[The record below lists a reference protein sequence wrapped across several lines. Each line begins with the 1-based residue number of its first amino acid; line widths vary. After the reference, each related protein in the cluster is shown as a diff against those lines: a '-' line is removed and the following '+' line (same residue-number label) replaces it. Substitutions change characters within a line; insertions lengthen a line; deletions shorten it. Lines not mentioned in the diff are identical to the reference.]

1 MEISYDELLQIN
13 QSIFN
18 NRYKEICLLG
28 KGSFGKVI
36 KSLDLKLNKE
46 VAIKIINKYN
56 NEQQYDLFREEIK
69 ILKTI
74 NHPNIVKLYDYY
86 ETNKNNYIIME
97 YIKGGTLKQYLEKY
111 KIINESKVKE
121 IIFYLLNA
129 IEHLHKNFIIHR
141 DIKLDNIMLEN
152 ENNLSSLKIIDFGL
166 SMSFNNN
173 CDNNENTNNFCGTIL
188 YLSPELLNKNNV
200 YNNYNNKERDI
211 WAVGIIMYQL
221 LYNKH
226 PFHNK
231 GESFKIFKK
240 NLKNYVVNKNI
251 IFHDEINKINRKGK
265 KLICQL
271 LEPDWTKRINAN
283 FALKKSYFENFNK
296 SNYLFD
302 LNILRN
308 SVMEEKKKLIKKGK
322 ELLLAMI
329 FLKNYNNNS
338 NLILRK
344 NSSKSLSIN
353 TSITTNDNS
362 YIFFNSHK
370 NNIKKGFINKL
381 ILKNKVKYYLNNKN
395 NFFIDNNNNNNNN
408 NNSSNNNN
416 NNNKIDTNI
425 FNKKSSKNNKLK
437 IKLKTARN
445 PTKIINNVLNNK
457 KYNYNNNYRKENEN
471 NNICITNNYH
481 NNIINKSLNIN
492 CNSLSNNFYL
502 NKDNYNNPF
511 NIQTLSSLE
520 NKTKYSKNNSNKNIM
535 NFNNKKYCLST
546 KSERSK
552 KVESLIKHKTNK
564 KIENI
569 IFPIIPQN

>member
-86 ETNKNNYIIME
+86 ETNKNIYIIME

-166 SMSFNNN
+166 SISFNNN
-173 CDNNENTNNFCGTIL
+173 CDNNDNTNNFCGTIL

-200 YNNYNNKERDI
+200 YKNYNNKERDI

-251 IFHDEINKINRKGK
+251 IFHDEINKINRNGK
-265 KLICQL
+265 KFILQL

-283 FALKKSYFENFNK
+283 YALKKSYFEKYNK
-296 SNYLFD
+296 CNYLFD
-302 LNILRN
+302 MNFMRS
-308 SVMEEKKKLIKKGK
+308 SVMEDKKKILKKGK

-329 FLKNYNNNS
+329 FLKDYNNNNS
-338 NLILRK
+338 NLFNRK
-344 NSSKSLSIN
+344 NSSKTIN

-362 YIFFNSHK
+362 YIFINKKNS
-370 NNIKKGFINKL
+370 IKKGFSFNNYNK
-381 ILKNKVKYYLNNKN
+381 IISKNKIKYYLNNKN
-395 NFFIDNNNNNNNN
+395 NLFIENNNNNY
-408 NNSSNNNN
+408 
-416 NNNKIDTNI
+416 K
-425 FNKKSSKNNKLK
+425 
-437 IKLKTARN
+437 
-445 PTKIINNVLNNK
+445 
-457 KYNYNNNYRKENEN
+457 NEN
-471 NNICITNNYH
+471 NNICNLNNYQS
-481 NNIINKSLNIN
+481 NSFNDLLNE
-492 CNSLSNNFYL
+492 LL
-502 NKDNYNNPF
+502 
-511 NIQTLSSLE
+511 
-520 NKTKYSKNNSNKNIM
+520 
-535 NFNNKKYCLST
+535 
-546 KSERSK
+546 
-552 KVESLIKHKTNK
+552 
-564 KIENI
+564 
-569 IFPIIPQN
+569 